1 MSPRSP
7 AELEAVF
14 VRWTWARAVLHRG
27 WWLVTSVYLVV
38 DAHLSGSQLV
48 VIGAA
53 QALAGLACEVPA
65 GVFADTVGRRWSL
78 VVSHAL
84 MGTAMV
90 VTGLVTDFGALVATQ
105 MLWGVS
111 WTFASGADVAWI
123 TDELGGASRAAPV
136 LVRAGRAQLTG
147 SAAGMLALGA
157 LGTAVPRST
166 VMELAGVSMLA
177 LGVFVAVR
185 FGERRFVAPAQR
197 RLRASWAI
205 LARGTALVR
214 GSQPILLLF
223 AATLAV
229 NGAALFGRLQPRRL
243 VDLGVPTD
251 PVLWFTAVGVTALL
265 VGALALRVA
274 GRYFGDGDSALRGY
288 VAACAAGVAGAVGLA
303 VAPEELTGSLAVVLV
318 GGIAVPLTR
327 VLATIWLNERTS
339 GDVRATV
346 HSLLAQAEYIGVIAG
361 GIAVAVLA
369 KAGGV
374 SLALVGCAVLFVAAA
389 MLVWPVAG
397 RVTSRR
403 TWTRRA
409 A

>member
-1 MSPRSP
+1 
-7 AELEAVF
+7 

-53 QALAGLACEVPA
+53 QAFAGLACEVPA

-78 VVSHAL
+78 VISHAL

-90 VTGLVTDFGALVATQ
+90 ATGLVSDFGALVTTQ

-123 TDELGGASRAAPV
+123 TDELGGAARAAPV

-147 SAAGMLALGA
+147 SATGILALGA
-157 LGTAVPRST
+157 LGTAFPRSI
-166 VMELAGVSMLA
+166 VMELAGAAMLA
-177 LGVFVAVR
+177 LGVFVRAR
-185 FGERRFVAPAQR
+185 FPERRFVAPVER
-197 RLRASWAI
+197 RLDASWAI
-205 LARGTALVR
+205 LTRGTALVR
-214 GSQPILLLF
+214 SSRPILLLF

-229 NGAALFGRLQPRRL
+229 NGAALFGRLQPWRL
-243 VDLGVPTD
+243 VDLGLPTD

-265 VGALALRVA
+265 VGALALHVA
-274 GRYFGDGDSALRGY
+274 GRYFGDAAGALHGY
-288 VAACAAGVAGAVGLA
+288 VAACVAGVVGAVSLGA
-303 VAPEELTGSLAVVLV
+303 AHEELTGSVAVILV
-318 GGIAVPLTR
+318 AGIAVPLTR
-327 VLATIWLNERTS
+327 VLATIWLNERTT

-361 GIAVAVLA
+361 GVVVAVLA
-369 KAGGV
+369 RASGV
-374 SLALVGCAVLFVAAA
+374 SLALVACGVLFAAA
-389 MLVWPVAG
+389 AALVWPVGG
-397 RVTSRR
+397 RVTSPRR
-403 TWTRRA
+403 WARRA